1 MRANPD
7 ATGKILNNLFRI
19 SAWSQWARRAST
31 ENVAAGNN
39 TMLPAIVRSLQVQS
53 HVVLHRGAKRTQN
66 LCGNF
71 TEMPAI

>member
-1 MRANPD
+1 MRVDPD

-31 ENVAAGNN
+31 ETWPLG
-39 TMLPAIVRSLQVQS
+39 TTQCYLRSSVPCKCNLKS
-53 HVVLHRGAKRTQN
+53 VLHRGAKRTQN
-66 LCGNF
+66 LCGNC